1 MKYLKTFWSTA
12 FQQGFGILVI
22 SLAAVW
28 FIFCF
33 DSSHPGKGGG
43 EGPQSATAA
52 PMPRTADS
60 VAQSII
66 QSTKED
72 IDRIQKGSTK
82 FMFLYNRQ
90 PKDCNDIARVVQL
103 ADAFSQSTRTYSDP
117 DRIQGKTTRRGE
129 TFTTPVPCSF
139 YRASKRADVN
149 FRDEPITVVDVP
161 FNYDVRTGAASF
173 GRFAVVFAKS
183 IADNAEIKN
192 EVQAKA
198 WAKVSE
204 EIKTLPECFVEG
216 QQLVCRVPL
225 RK

>member
-12 FQQGFGILVI
+12 FQQWFGILVI

-33 DSSHPGKGGG
+33 DSSHPGRGR

-117 DRIQGKTTRRGE
+117 DRIQGKTTRRGKPLPRQFRALSTGHPNE
-129 TFTTPVPCSF
+129 RMSIFATSRSLLWMSHLTTTSARELLPSGGLQSFLQNRLPTTP
-139 YRASKRADVN
+139 R
-149 FRDEPITVVDVP
+149 
-161 FNYDVRTGAASF
+161 
-173 GRFAVVFAKS
+173 
-183 IADNAEIKN
+183 
-192 EVQAKA
+192 
-198 WAKVSE
+198 
-204 EIKTLPECFVEG
+204 
-216 QQLVCRVPL
+216 
-225 RK
+225 